1 MYIPDSKKTAEEIYT
16 YLRQRCLLYTSMEC
30 GSCSYVCP
38 SKRYLVQ
45 AIRTA
50 KRQIIANRKKAEGG
64 RG

>member
-1 MYIPDSKKTAEEIYT
+1 MPLMLSAYQQAGNIDMCESYHA
-16 YLRQRCLLYTSMEC
+16 LDCMEC